1 MLSIC
6 LFALDKKNTSQIFI
20 TEIFFNP
27 WMAFTGFL
35 YKYCLD
41 VPVTRNNASI
51 AWWGK
56 ANKNCKC
63 FRW

>member
-51 AWWGK
+51 A
-56 ANKNCKC
+56 
-63 FRW
+63 